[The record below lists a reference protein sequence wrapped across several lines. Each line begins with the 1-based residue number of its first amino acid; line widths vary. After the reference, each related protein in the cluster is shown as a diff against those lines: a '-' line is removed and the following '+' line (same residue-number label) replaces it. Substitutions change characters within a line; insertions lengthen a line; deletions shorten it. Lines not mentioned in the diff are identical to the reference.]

1 MEKKKRGK
9 RFNTRNKNT
18 LTSQSKPRKKPVR
31 NKLSNDD
38 KVKNAQKV
46 FYNNI
51 QFKSNLEMYMYKL
64 LEANGFMLDFDYE
77 KHKIVLQETFKLDI
91 PVYEKDRNK
100 RYSLGL
106 KTIRAITYTPDF
118 IVYFKNT
125 KKFFIVE
132 TKGLKTDAFTLKFKM
147 LKNLVKNGFR
157 LVIDNEIYEL
167 EEIHL
172 PSNQEQCR
180 TVLDMILYG
189 RNKGESSVD

>member
-9 RFNTRNKNT
+9 RFSTRNKNA
-18 LTSQSKPRKKPVR
+18 LTSKSKPRTKTPRTK
-31 NKLSNDD
+31 NLNND
-38 KVKNAQKV
+38 KVKNAQKC
-46 FYNNI
+46 FYNGI

-64 LEANGFMLDFDYE
+64 LEANGFLFDFEYE
-77 KHKIVLQETFKLDI
+77 KYKIILQESFKLDV

-100 RYSLGL
+100 RYSLSP
-106 KTIRAITYTPDF
+106 KTVRAITYTPDF

-125 KKFFIVE
+125 LKFFIVE

-147 LKNLVKNGFR
+147 LKKLAEKEF
-157 LVIDNEIYEL
+157 VIEINNEIYEL

-180 TVLDMILYG
+180 TVLDKILYG
-189 RNKGESSVD
+189 GKDNNE